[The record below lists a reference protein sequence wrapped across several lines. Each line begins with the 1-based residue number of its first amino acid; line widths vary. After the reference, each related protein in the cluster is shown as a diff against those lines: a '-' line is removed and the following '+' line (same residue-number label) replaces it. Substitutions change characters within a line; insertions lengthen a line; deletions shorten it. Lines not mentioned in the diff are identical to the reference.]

1 MVQSP
6 ITKRAI
12 LKPVDMSKQT
22 ARFKDMEQSYLSR
35 ESIKWEKTHKELQK
49 MGIVK
54 KKRFDRLLLEEL
66 GLAGYFS
73 DSQDSEDEGGI
84 N

>member
-1 MVQSP
+1 
-6 ITKRAI
+6 
-12 LKPVDMSKQT
+12 
-22 ARFKDMEQSYLSR
+22 MEQSYLSR
-35 ESIKWEKTHKELQK
+35 ESIKWEKTHKALQK

-73 DSQDSEDEGGI
+73 DSQDSEDE

>member
-1 MVQSP
+1 
-6 ITKRAI
+6 
-12 LKPVDMSKQT
+12 
-22 ARFKDMEQSYLSR
+22 
-35 ESIKWEKTHKELQK
+35 

-73 DSQDSEDEGGI
+73 DSQDSENDS
-84 N
+84 

>member
-1 MVQSP
+1 
-6 ITKRAI
+6 
-12 LKPVDMSKQT
+12 MSKQT
-22 ARFKDMEQSYLSR
+22 ARFKEMEQSYLNR
-35 ESIKWEKTHKELQK
+35 AQKKWEKTHKALQK

-73 DSQDSEDEGGI
+73 DS
-84 N
+84 

>member
-1 MVQSP
+1 MDHPIQNAINESP
-6 ITKRAI
+6 ITKRTI

-22 ARFKDMEQSYLSR
+22 ARFKEMEQSYLNR
-35 ESIKWEKTHKELQK
+35 AQKKWEKTHKALQK

-73 DSQDSEDEGGI
+73 DS
-84 N
+84 